1 MGIFDNRKRNIK
13 NWADRNKVIKY
24 YTLSFLEDFVKFS
37 PLETKVALSRFLGHG
52 EGYINKKMQDARK
65 NPTLLYGIDLISD
78 WKEKLENAGYFN
90 QKLEEIFV
98 RYLENS
104 LPLSNR
110 MQIFKTDPKI
120 KLNYFKNIDSLE
132 KSYWLGWLFA
142 EGSVVV
148 SYRNSNQFYYFGVE
162 INVKDM
168 ILIKRFI
175 NAIQMN
181 PYKVTVYKRRRYDR
195 VSYLVRIIFSNELF
209 VRNLVTK
216 GFPIASRHNEKKSGV
231 IRMPR
236 FENQNYA
243 TAFLLGFYDGDGSL
257 TAGNR
262 FRPRIASKSKYFIND
277 IKDYFDI
284 DYAVET
290 IEYKKNDGRIT
301 RSYKLEL
308 ERNLFNQMMDL
319 EIESLERKKWY
330 F

>member
-13 NWADRNKVIKY
+13 DWADKNKIINY
-24 YTLSFLEDFVKFS
+24 STLHFLEDFVKYS
-37 PLETKVALSRFLGHG
+37 PLETKVGLSRFLGHG
-52 EGYINKKMQDARK
+52 EGYVNKKMQDVRK
-65 NPTLLYGIDLISD
+65 NPTLLYGIDLIRD
-78 WKEKLENAGYFN
+78 WKKRLENARYFN
-90 QKLEEIFV
+90 QKLEEIFD

-104 LPLSNR
+104 LPLNNR

-120 KLNYFKNIDSLE
+120 NLNYFKTIDSLE

-148 SYRNSNQFYYFGVE
+148 SYRSSNQFYNFGVE

-175 NAIQMN
+175 NTIQMN
-181 PYKVTVYKRRRYDR
+181 PYKVTVIKRRRDDNIY
-195 VSYLVRIIFSNELF
+195 YLVRIMFSNEIF
-209 VRNLVTK
+209 VRNLVKK
-216 GFPIASRHNEKKSGV
+216 GFPIASRHDEKKSGV
-231 IRMPR
+231 IRMPH
-236 FENQNYA
+236 FENHNYA
-243 TAFLLGFYDGDGSL
+243 IAFLLGFYDGDGSL

-262 FRPRIASKSKYFIND
+262 FRPRITSKSKYFIDD
-277 IKDYFDI
+277 IKGYFDI
-284 DYAVET
+284 NYTIET
-290 IEYKKNDGRIT
+290 IEYEKNDGSIT

>member
-1 MGIFDNRKRNIK
+1 MDIFDNRKRNIK
-13 NWADRNKVIKY
+13 NWADRNKLIKY
-24 YTLSFLEDFVKFS
+24 YTLNFLEDFVKFS

-52 EGYINKKMQDARK
+52 EGYINKKIQDARK

-90 QKLEEIFV
+90 QKLVEIFD

-120 KLNYFKNIDSLE
+120 NLNYFKTIDSLE

-148 SYRNSNQFYYFGVE
+148 SYRNSNQFYNFVVE

-168 ILIKRFI
+168 IFIKRFI

-181 PYKVTVYKRRRYDR
+181 PYKVTVYKRRRDDKVY
-195 VSYLVRIIFSNELF
+195 YLVRIIFSNELF

-216 GFPIASRHNEKKSGV
+216 GFPIASRHDEKK
-231 IRMPR
+231 
-236 FENQNYA
+236 
-243 TAFLLGFYDGDGSL
+243 
-257 TAGNR
+257 
-262 FRPRIASKSKYFIND
+262 
-277 IKDYFDI
+277 
-284 DYAVET
+284 
-290 IEYKKNDGRIT
+290 
-301 RSYKLEL
+301 
-308 ERNLFNQMMDL
+308 
-319 EIESLERKKWY
+319 
-330 F
+330 

>member
-1 MGIFDNRKRNIK
+1 MDIFDNRKRNIK
-13 NWADRNKVIKY
+13 NWADRNKLIKY
-24 YTLSFLEDFVKFS
+24 YTLNFLEDFVKFS

-52 EGYINKKMQDARK
+52 EGYINKKIQDARK

-90 QKLEEIFV
+90 QKLVEIFD

-110 MQIFKTDPKI
+110 MQIFKTDPQI
-120 KLNYFKNIDSLE
+120 NLNYFKTIDSLE

-148 SYRNSNQFYYFGVE
+148 SYRNSNQFYNFVVE

-181 PYKVTVYKRRRYDR
+181 PYKVTVYKRRRDDKVY
-195 VSYLVRIIFSNELF
+195 YLVRIIFSNELF

-216 GFPIASRHNEKKSGV
+216 GFPIASRHDEKKSGV

-236 FENQNYA
+236 FENHNYA
-243 TAFLLGFYDGDGSL
+243 IAFLLGFYDGDGSL

-262 FRPRIASKSKYFIND
+262 FRPRIASKSKYFIDD

-290 IEYKKNDGRIT
+290 NEYKKNDGRIT

-308 ERNLFNQMMDL
+308 ERNLFNQVMDL